1 MGTDGLKSTVLKG
14 NGMRLNAIVSALL
27 VTGLAAGTASAQNV
41 VISNARIIVGNGQVI
56 EKGSVVVKDGK
67 IASVGAGAPTG
78 AASGSVKINGAG
90 KTVMAGFID
99 VHRHLIYGPPDRY
112 FKEQAVDRM
121 RELLEAGFTTVQ
133 AGGDD
138 NGAILELKRRVESGE
153 IKGPRILASDRI
165 ATGRMNSDEEVRAAV
180 RAAKSGGYDSIAEI
194 IYPQSPP
201 PAPPTL
207 KETHNLS
214 VALDEAAK
222 IGFPVQIHAVSPAN
236 MVAATSIGGKKLIH
250 TPHFEWVTEAQADEV
265 KNAGAMVSSCTGFGP
280 PVFDVFNQDNKP
292 TFRDGKPWPQGII
305 SNEGQGREGGLLP
318 INGRTLF
325 DHGVTYAYCTDTNFN
340 ATAALNQELKTLN
353 VAFSILDIIRIM
365 GQNSA
370 DFVDRG
376 QELGT
381 VQAGKIAD
389 LVVLGGNPLV
399 GYWNFMTAE
408 VVIKGGSIV
417 LDKRG
422 QPNAGKPMGKP
433 QT

>member
-1 MGTDGLKSTVLKG
+1 
-14 NGMRLNAIVSALL
+14 MRFIAIVSALF
-27 VTGLAAGTASAQNV
+27 VTGLAATTVSAQNL
-41 VISNARIIVGNGQVI
+41 VISNARIVVGDGQVI

-67 IASVGAGAPTG
+67 IASVAAGAPSG
-78 AASGSVKINGAG
+78 AASGSTKINGAG
-90 KTVMAGFID
+90 MTVIAGFID
-99 VHRHLIYGPPDRY
+99 VHRHLIYGPADRY
-112 FKEQAVDRM
+112 FTEQATDRM

-138 NGAILELKRRVESGE
+138 NAAILELKRRVERGE
-153 IKGPRILASDRI
+153 IKGPRILAASRV
-165 ATGRMNSDEEVRAAV
+165 ATGRLNSDEEVRNAI
-180 RAAKSGGYDSIAEI
+180 RAAKSAGYDSIAEV

-222 IGFPVQIHAVSPAN
+222 IGIPVQIHAVSPAN
-236 MVAATSIGGKKLIH
+236 MVAATAIGGKKLIH

-265 KNAGAMVSSCTGFGP
+265 KATGAMVSSCTGFGP
-280 PVFDVFNQDNKP
+280 PVFDVFNHDNKP
-292 TFRDGKPWPQGII
+292 TFRDGKPWPQGMI

-325 DHGVTYAYCTDTNFN
+325 DHGVVYAYCTDTNFN
-340 ATAALNQELKTLN
+340 AMAALNQELKTLN
-353 VAFSILDIIRIM
+353 VAFSTLDIIRIM

-376 QELGT
+376 KELGT
-381 VQAGKIAD
+381 IQAGKIAD
-389 LVVLGGNPLV
+389 IVVLGGNPLV
-399 GYWNFMTAE
+399 GYWNFMTTE
-408 VVIKGGSIV
+408 IVIKGGAIV

-422 QPNAGKPMGKP
+422 QPNAGKPMDKP

>member
-1 MGTDGLKSTVLKG
+1 MQLRTV
-14 NGMRLNAIVSALL
+14 VPALIL
-27 VTGLAAGTASAQNV
+27 TGLAQSVCAQNL
-41 VISNARIIVGNGQVI
+41 VITNVRIITGQGQVI
-56 EKGSVVVKDGK
+56 EKGSIVVKDGR
-67 IASVGAGAPTG
+67 IAAVTSG
-78 AASGSVKINGAG
+78 AASGVPSGSTRINGTG

-99 VHRHLIYGPPDRY
+99 VHRHLIYGPSERY
-112 FKEQAVDRM
+112 FTEQAADRM

-138 NGAILELKRRVESGE
+138 NAAILELKRRIERGE
-153 IKGPRILASDRI
+153 IKGPRILAASRV
-165 ATGRMNSDEEVRAAV
+165 ATGRLKSDEEVRSAI
-180 RAAKSGGYDSIAEI
+180 RAAKSAGYDSIAEV
-194 IYPQSPP
+194 IYPVNPP
-201 PAPPTL
+201 PAPPTE
-207 KETHNLS
+207 KETHNLR
-214 VALDEAAK
+214 VALEEGAS
-222 IGFPVQIHAVSPAN
+222 IGLPVQIHAVSPAN
-236 MVAATSIGGKKLIH
+236 MAAAVSIGGKKLIH

-265 KNAGAMVSSCTGFGP
+265 KASGAMVASCTGFGP
-280 PVFDVFNQDNKP
+280 PVFDVFNQENKP

-353 VAFSILDIIRIM
+353 VVFSSPDIIKIM
-365 GQNSA
+365 GPYSA
-370 DFVDRG
+370 EFIDRG
-376 QELGT
+376 KDLGT
-381 VQAGKIAD
+381 IEPGKIAD

-408 VVIKGGSIV
+408 VVIKGGEIA
-417 LDKRG
+417 LDRRG

>member
-1 MGTDGLKSTVLKG
+1 
-14 NGMRLNAIVSALL
+14 MRLIAIVSTLL
-27 VTGLAAGTASAQNV
+27 VSGLAAATASAQNV
-41 VISNARIIVGNGQVI
+41 VISNARIIVGDGQVI

-67 IASVGAGAPTG
+67 IESVTAG
-78 AASGSVKINGAG
+78 AASGVASGSVRINGAG

-99 VHRHLIYGPPDRY
+99 VHRHLIYGPPEKY
-112 FKEQAVDRM
+112 FAEQAVDRM

-138 NGAILELKRRVESGE
+138 NAAILELKRRVERGE
-153 IKGPRILASDRI
+153 IKGPRILAASRV
-165 ATGRMNSDEEVRAAV
+165 ATGRLNSDEEVRNAV
-180 RAAKSGGYDSIAEI
+180 RAAKSAGYDSIAEV

-214 VALDEAAK
+214 VALDEGAK

-265 KNAGAMVSSCTGFGP
+265 KAAGAMVSSCTGFGP

-318 INGRTLF
+318 VNGRTLF
-325 DHGVTYAYCTDTNFN
+325 DHGVVYAYCTDTNYN

-353 VAFSILDIIRIM
+353 VVFSMLDIIKIM
-365 GQNSA
+365 GPYSA
-370 DFVDRG
+370 QFIDRDK
-376 QELGT
+376 ELGT
-381 VQAGKIAD
+381 LQAGKTAD

-408 VVIKGGSIV
+408 VVIKDGKIV

-422 QPNAGKPMGKP
+422 QPNAGKPMSKP

>member
-1 MGTDGLKSTVLKG
+1 
-14 NGMRLNAIVSALL
+14 MRNMAIASALL
-27 VTGLAAGTASAQNV
+27 VAGLAAGAASAQNV

-67 IASVGAGAPTG
+67 IASVAAGAASG
-78 AASGSVKINGAG
+78 AASGSTRINGASM
-90 KTVMAGFID
+90 TVMAGFID
-99 VHRHLIYGPPDRY
+99 VHRHLIYGPADKY
-112 FKEQAVDRM
+112 FAEQAVDRM

-138 NGAILELKRRVESGE
+138 NAAILELKRRVERGE
-153 IKGPRILASDRI
+153 IKGPRILAAGRI
-165 ATGRMNSDEEVRAAV
+165 ATGRMNSDDEVRNAI
-180 RAAKSGGYDSIAEI
+180 RAAKSEGYDSIAEI

-207 KETHNLS
+207 KETHNLA

-265 KNAGAMVSSCTGFGP
+265 RNAGAMVSSCTGFGP

-325 DHGVTYAYCTDTNFN
+325 DHGVVYAYCTDTNFN

-353 VAFSILDIIRIM
+353 VAFSIPDIIRIM
-365 GQNSA
+365 GPGSA
-370 DFVDRG
+370 EFIDRG
-376 QELGT
+376 KELGT
-381 VQAGKIAD
+381 VEAGKTAD

-399 GYWNFMTAE
+399 GFWNFMTAE
-408 VVIKGGSIV
+408 VVIKGGQIV

-433 QT
+433 QS

>member
-1 MGTDGLKSTVLKG
+1 
-14 NGMRLNAIVSALL
+14 MRVITIVSALL
-27 VTGLAAGTASAQNV
+27 TSVLLAAAASAQNL
-41 VISNARIIVGNGQVI
+41 VISNARIIVGDGQVI
-56 EKGSVVVKDGK
+56 EKGSVVVKDGR
-67 IASVGAGAPTG
+67 IAAVAAGA
-78 AASGSVKINGAG
+78 AADVARGSTRINGAG
-90 KTVMAGFID
+90 MTVMAGFID

-112 FKEQAVDRM
+112 FAEQAVDRM

-138 NGAILELKRRVESGE
+138 NAAILELKRRVESGQ
-153 IKGPRILASDRI
+153 IKGPRILAASRV
-165 ATGRMNSDEEVRAAV
+165 ATGRLNSDEEVRSAI
-180 RAAKSGGYDSIAEI
+180 RAAKSAGYDSIAEV

-250 TPHFEWVTEAQADEV
+250 TPHFDWVTEAQADEV
-265 KNAGAMVSSCTGFGP
+265 RAAGAMVSSCTGFGP
-280 PVFDVFNQDNKP
+280 PVFDVFNHDNKP
-292 TFRDGKPWPQGII
+292 TFRDGKPWPQGMI

-325 DHGVTYAYCTDTNFN
+325 VHGVVYAYCTDTNFN

-353 VAFSILDIIRIM
+353 VTFSPLDIIKVM

-370 DFVDRG
+370 DFIDRG
-376 QELGT
+376 RELGT
-381 VQAGKIAD
+381 VQPGKLAD

-408 VVIKGGSIV
+408 VVIKGGVIV

>member
-1 MGTDGLKSTVLKG
+1 
-14 NGMRLNAIVSALL
+14 MRFIAIVSALF
-27 VTGLAAGTASAQNV
+27 VTGLAATTVSAQNL
-41 VISNARIIVGNGQVI
+41 VISNARIIVGDGQVI

-67 IASVGAGAPTG
+67 IASVAAGAPSG
-78 AASGSVKINGAG
+78 AASGSTKINGAG
-90 KTVMAGFID
+90 MTVIAGFID
-99 VHRHLIYGPPDRY
+99 VHRHLIYGPADRY
-112 FKEQAVDRM
+112 FTEQATDRM

-138 NGAILELKRRVESGE
+138 NAAILELKRRVERGE
-153 IKGPRILASDRI
+153 IKGPRILAASRV
-165 ATGRMNSDEEVRAAV
+165 ATGRLNSDEEVRNAI
-180 RAAKSGGYDSIAEI
+180 RAAKSAGYDSIAEV

-222 IGFPVQIHAVSPAN
+222 IGIPVQIHAVSPAN
-236 MVAATSIGGKKLIH
+236 MVAATAIGGKKLIH

-265 KNAGAMVSSCTGFGP
+265 KATGAMVSSCTGFGP
-280 PVFDVFNQDNKP
+280 PVFDVFNHDNKP
-292 TFRDGKPWPQGII
+292 TFRDGKPWPQGMI

-325 DHGVTYAYCTDTNFN
+325 DHGVVYAYCTDTNFN
-340 ATAALNQELKTLN
+340 AMAALNQELKTLN
-353 VAFSILDIIRIM
+353 VAFSALDIIRIM

-376 QELGT
+376 KELGT
-381 VQAGKIAD
+381 IQAGKIAD
-389 LVVLGGNPLV
+389 IVVLGGNPLV
-399 GYWNFMTAE
+399 GYWNFMTTE
-408 VVIKGGSIV
+408 IVIKGGAIV

-422 QPNAGKPMGKP
+422 QPNAGKPMDKP

>member
-1 MGTDGLKSTVLKG
+1 MQGSAS
-14 NGMRLNAIVSALL
+14 GMRRIAIVSALL
-27 VTGLAAGTASAQNV
+27 VSVLAVTTVSAQNV
-41 VISNARIIVGNGQVI
+41 VITNARIIVGDGQVI
-56 EKGSVVVKDGK
+56 EKGAVVVKDGK
-67 IASVGAGAPTG
+67 IAAVGAAASG
-78 AASGSVKINGAG
+78 AASGSTRINGAG

-99 VHRHLIYGPPDRY
+99 VHRHLIYGPPERY
-112 FKEQAVDRM
+112 FTEQAADRM

-138 NGAILELKRRVESGE
+138 NAAILELKKRVESGAL
-153 IKGPRILASDRI
+153 KGPRILAANRVV
-165 ATGRMNSDEEVRAAV
+165 TGRMNSDDEVRNAI
-180 RAAKSGGYDSIAEI
+180 RAAKGGGYDSIAEI
-194 IYPQSPP
+194 IYPMSPP
-201 PAPPTL
+201 PAPPTQ

-222 IGFPVQIHAVSPAN
+222 VGIPVQIHAVSPAN
-236 MVAATSIGGKKLIH
+236 MAAAVSIGGKKLIH
-250 TPHFEWVTEAQADEV
+250 TPHFEWLTEAQADEV
-265 KNAGAMVSSCTGFGP
+265 KATGAMVSSCTGFGP
-280 PVFDVFNQDNKP
+280 PVFDVFNHDNKP

-340 ATAALNQELKTLN
+340 AMAALNQELKTLN
-353 VAFSILDIIRIM
+353 VAFSPLDIIRIM

-370 DFVDRG
+370 DFIDRG
-376 QELGT
+376 TELGT
-381 VQAGKIAD
+381 VQAGKTAD

-408 VVIKGGSIV
+408 VVIRGGAIV

-422 QPNAGKPMGKP
+422 KPNAGKPMDKP

>member
-1 MGTDGLKSTVLKG
+1 
-14 NGMRLNAIVSALL
+14 MRFTAIVSAL
-27 VTGLAAGTASAQNV
+27 VVAGVAAAAAHGQNL
-41 VISNARIIVGNGQVI
+41 VISNARIIVGDGQVI

-67 IASVGAGAPTG
+67 IASVAAGAAAG
-78 AASGSVKINGAG
+78 AASGSVRINGAG

-112 FKEQAVDRM
+112 FTEQAVDRM

-138 NGAILELKRRVESGE
+138 NAAILELKRRVESGQ
-153 IKGPRILASDRI
+153 IKGPRILAASRVV
-165 ATGRMNSDEEVRAAV
+165 TGRLNSDDEVRNAI
-180 RAAKSGGYDSIAEI
+180 RAAKSAGYDSVAEI

-201 PAPPTL
+201 PAPPTE
-207 KETHNLS
+207 KETHNLA

-236 MVAATSIGGKKLIH
+236 MTAAVSIGGRKLIH
-250 TPHFEWVTEAQADEV
+250 TPHFDWVTEAQADQV
-265 KNAGAMVSSCTGFGP
+265 KASNAMVSSCTGFGP

-305 SNEGQGREGGLLP
+305 SNEGQGREGGFLP

-325 DHGVTYAYCTDTNFN
+325 DHGVVYAYCTDTNFN

-353 VAFSILDIIRIM
+353 VAFSILDIIKIM

-370 DFVDRG
+370 EFIDRG
-376 QELGT
+376 KELGT
-381 VQAGKIAD
+381 VQAGKTAD
-389 LVVLGGNPLV
+389 LIVLGGNPLV
-399 GYWNFMTAE
+399 GYWNFMTTE
-408 VVIKGGSIV
+408 VAIRGGAIV

-422 QPNAGKPMGKP
+422 QPNAGKPMNKP

>member
-1 MGTDGLKSTVLKG
+1 
-14 NGMRLNAIVSALL
+14 MRVIAIVSALL
-27 VTGLAAGTASAQNV
+27 VAGVVAGPASAQNL
-41 VISNARIIVGNGQVI
+41 VISNARIIVGDGQVI
-56 EKGSVVVKDGK
+56 EKGAVVVRDGR
-67 IASVGAGAPTG
+67 IASVTPGSPSGATG
-78 AASGSVKINGAG
+78 GSVRINGTG

-112 FKEQAVDRM
+112 FAEQAVDRM

-138 NGAILELKRRVESGE
+138 NAAILELKRRVERGE
-153 IKGPRILASDRI
+153 IKGPRILAGSRVVT
-165 ATGRMNSDEEVRAAV
+165 ARLNSDEEVRNAV
-180 RAAKSGGYDSIAEI
+180 RAAKSAGYDSIAEI
-194 IYPQSPP
+194 IYPMSPP
-201 PAPPTL
+201 PAPPTE
-207 KETHNLS
+207 KETRNLRI
-214 VALDEAAK
+214 ALEEAAK

-236 MVAATSIGGKKLIH
+236 MAAAVSIGGKKLIH
-250 TPHFEWVTEAQADEV
+250 TPHFDWVTEAQADEV
-265 KNAGAMVSSCTGFGP
+265 KASGAMVSSCTGFGP
-280 PVFDVFNQDNKP
+280 PVFDVFNHDNKP

-305 SNEGQGREGGLLP
+305 SNEGQGREGGFLP

-340 ATAALNQELKTLN
+340 AMAALNQELKTLN
-353 VAFSILDIIRIM
+353 VAFSPLDIIKIM
-365 GQNSA
+365 GQSSA
-370 DFVDRG
+370 DFIDRG

-399 GYWNFMTAE
+399 GYWNFLTAE

-422 QPNAGKPMGKP
+422 KPNAGKPMDKP

>member
-1 MGTDGLKSTVLKG
+1 
-14 NGMRLNAIVSALL
+14 MRHFAIFSALL
-27 VTGLAAGTASAQNV
+27 VSGLAATATSAQNL
-41 VISNARIIVGNGQVI
+41 VISNARIIVGDGQVI
-56 EKGSVVVKDGK
+56 EKGAVVVKDGK
-67 IASVGAGAPTG
+67 IASVTAG
-78 AASGSVKINGAG
+78 AASGVPAGAVKINGAG

-99 VHRHLIYGPPDRY
+99 VHRHLIYGPPDKY
-112 FKEQAVDRM
+112 FAEQATNRM

-138 NGAILELKRRVESGE
+138 NAAILELKKRVESGQ
-153 IKGPRILASDRI
+153 IKGPRILAASRLV
-165 ATGRMNSDEEVRAAV
+165 TGRMNSDEEVRSAV

-201 PAPPTL
+201 PAPPTE
-207 KETHNLS
+207 KETHNLA

-236 MVAATSIGGKKLIH
+236 MSAAVSIGGRKLIH
-250 TPHFEWVTEAQADEV
+250 TPHFDWVTEAQADQV
-265 KNAGAMVSSCTGFGP
+265 KASNAVVGSCTGFGP

-292 TFRDGKPWPQGII
+292 TFRDGKPWPQGVI
-305 SNEGQGREGGLLP
+305 SNEGQGREGGFLP

-325 DHGVTYAYCTDTNFN
+325 DHGVVYAYCTDTNFN

-353 VAFSILDIIRIM
+353 VAFSLIDIVKIM
-365 GQNSA
+365 GPYSA
-370 DFVDRG
+370 EFIDRG
-376 QELGT
+376 KELGT

-408 VVIKGGSIV
+408 VVIKGGAIA

-433 QT
+433 QS

>member
-1 MGTDGLKSTVLKG
+1 
-14 NGMRLNAIVSALL
+14 MRVITIVSALL
-27 VTGLAAGTASAQNV
+27 TSVLLAAAASAQNL
-41 VISNARIIVGNGQVI
+41 VISNARIIVGDGQVI
-56 EKGSVVVKDGK
+56 EKGSVVVKDGR
-67 IASVGAGAPTG
+67 IAAVAAGA
-78 AASGSVKINGAG
+78 AADVARGSTRINGAG
-90 KTVMAGFID
+90 MTVMAGFID

-112 FKEQAVDRM
+112 FAEQAVDRM

-138 NGAILELKRRVESGE
+138 NAAILELKRRVESGQ
-153 IKGPRILASDRI
+153 IKGPRILAASRV
-165 ATGRMNSDEEVRAAV
+165 ATGRLNSDEEVRSAI
-180 RAAKSGGYDSIAEI
+180 RAAKSAGYDSIAEV

-250 TPHFEWVTEAQADEV
+250 TPHFDWVTEAQADEV
-265 KNAGAMVSSCTGFGP
+265 RAAGAMVSSCTGFGP
-280 PVFDVFNQDNKP
+280 PVFDVFNHDNKP
-292 TFRDGKPWPQGII
+292 TFRDGKPWPQGMI

-325 DHGVTYAYCTDTNFN
+325 DHGVVYAYCTDTNFN

-353 VAFSILDIIRIM
+353 VAFSPLDIIKVM

-370 DFVDRG
+370 DFIDRG
-376 QELGT
+376 RELGT
-381 VQAGKIAD
+381 VQPGKLAD

-408 VVIKGGSIV
+408 VVIKGGVIV

>member
-1 MGTDGLKSTVLKG
+1 
-14 NGMRLNAIVSALL
+14 MRFVAIVSALF
-27 VTGLAAGTASAQNV
+27 VVGLGAGASAQNL
-41 VISNARIIVGNGQVI
+41 VITNARIIVGDGQVI

-67 IASVGAGAPTG
+67 IASVAAGAPTG
-78 AASGSVKINGAG
+78 AASGSTKINGAG

-112 FKEQAVDRM
+112 FTEQAADRM

-138 NGAILELKRRVESGE
+138 NAAILELKHRIERGE
-153 IKGPRILASDRI
+153 LKGPRILAASRV
-165 ATGRMNSDEEVRAAV
+165 ATGRLNSDEEVRNAI
-180 RAAKSGGYDSIAEI
+180 RAAKTAGYDSIAEV

-214 VALDEAAK
+214 VALDEAVK
-222 IGFPVQIHAVSPAN
+222 VGIPVQIHAVSPAN

-250 TPHFEWVTEAQADEV
+250 TPHFDWVTDAQADEV
-265 KNAGAMVSSCTGFGP
+265 KATGAMVSSCTGFGP
-280 PVFDVFNQDNKP
+280 PVFDVFNHDNKP
-292 TFRDGKPWPQGII
+292 TFRDGKPWPQGVI

-325 DHGVTYAYCTDTNFN
+325 DHGIVYAYCTDTNFN
-340 ATAALNQELKTLN
+340 AMAALNQELKTLN
-353 VAFSILDIIRIM
+353 VAFSMLDIIQIM
-365 GQNSA
+365 GPNSA
-370 DFVDRG
+370 QFIDRG
-376 QELGT
+376 KELGT
-381 VQAGKIAD
+381 VQVGKIAD

-399 GYWNFMTAE
+399 GYWNFMTTE
-408 VVIKGGSIV
+408 IVIKGGAIA

-422 QPNAGKPMGKP
+422 QPNAGKPMDKP

>member
-1 MGTDGLKSTVLKG
+1 
-14 NGMRLNAIVSALL
+14 MRVITIVSALL
-27 VTGLAAGTASAQNV
+27 TSVLLAATASAQNL
-41 VISNARIIVGNGQVI
+41 VISNARIIVGDGQVI

-67 IASVGAGAPTG
+67 IASVAAG
-78 AASGSVKINGAG
+78 AASDVARGSTRINGAG
-90 KTVMAGFID
+90 MTVMAGFID

-112 FKEQAVDRM
+112 FAEQAVDRM

-138 NGAILELKRRVESGE
+138 NAAILELKRRVESGQ
-153 IKGPRILASDRI
+153 IKGPRILAASRV
-165 ATGRMNSDEEVRAAV
+165 ATGRLNSDEEVRSAI
-180 RAAKSGGYDSIAEI
+180 RAAKSAGYDSIAEV

-207 KETHNLS
+207 KETHNLA

-222 IGFPVQIHAVSPAN
+222 IGFPLQIHAVSPAN

-265 KNAGAMVSSCTGFGP
+265 RAAGAMVSSCTGFGP
-280 PVFDVFNQDNKP
+280 PVFDVFNHDNKP
-292 TFRDGKPWPQGII
+292 TFRDGKPWPQGMI

-325 DHGVTYAYCTDTNFN
+325 DHGVVYAYCTDTNFN

-353 VAFSILDIIRIM
+353 VAFSPLDIIKVM

-370 DFVDRG
+370 DFIDRG
-376 QELGT
+376 KELGT
-381 VQAGKIAD
+381 VQPGKLAD

-408 VVIKGGSIV
+408 VVIKGGVIV